1 MSHSVLLIGDSGT
14 GKTVYGA
21 QLLGRLQFNNTGV
34 LRRRV
39 AIESL
44 AAFESPLQELA
55 KGKLPSHTSA
65 GTYHETTLELVDSY
79 EREIIIKWPDY
90 AGEQMPRIIEQR
102 SLSAQWRTNLLGSDA
117 WLVFLR
123 LSHMPIPDDALD
135 RRVMLT
141 DEPAEEN
148 IETVTLPLSPQAAT
162 IELLQIL
169 RHLYQ
174 ENHKHRRI
182 PQLGV
187 ILTVYDELAVDD
199 GLVPAEELARREP
212 LLFDYLETNWPESLR
227 FVVGLSALGASLD
240 NPETSTKFRLEG
252 PEEQGYIILP
262 DGTSTTDLTM
272 LIALTLPPVA

>member
-21 QLLGRLQFNNTGV
+21 QLLGRLHYNNTGV

-44 AAFESPLQELA
+44 VAFESPLKELA

-65 GTYHETTLELVDSY
+65 GTYHETTLELFDSHG
-79 EREIIIKWPDY
+79 REILIKWPDY
-90 AGEQMPRIIEQR
+90 AGEQMPRIAEQR
-102 SLSAQWRTNLLGSDA
+102 SLSDQWRGNLLNSQA

-123 LSHMPIPDDALD
+123 LTQMPIPDDALD
-135 RRVMLT
+135 RRIMLT
-141 DEPAEEN
+141 HESGDEVSQP
-148 IETVTLPLSPQAAT
+148 TPPLSPQAAT
-162 IELLQIL
+162 VELLQIL

-174 ENHKHRRI
+174 ENHKARRV
-182 PQLGV
+182 PRLGV
-187 ILTVYDELAVDD
+187 VLTVYDELGVAEGCKPV
-199 GLVPAEELARREP
+199 EELARREP
-212 LLFDYLETNWPESLR
+212 LLFDYLETNWPEALR
-227 FVVGLSALGASLD
+227 FVVGLSALGASMES
-240 NPETSTKFRLEG
+240 PGISSKFQLEG